1 MILVADGG
9 STKTSWCL
17 IDESGKEFYFETE
30 GYHPFFVNADEIS
43 ASLAKSIPEY
53 IAIIAHEVQQVFMYS
68 AGGGYSEKTD
78 QILIDGIANVF
89 QNAGVKVETDLLA
102 AARALLGKNSG
113 FAAILGTGTNTCIYD
128 GKDVLQNIESLGFL
142 LGDEGSGSYIGKK
155 IIGDYIRG
163 YMPDT
168 VRDAFFETYQLSP
181 IDLLNK
187 VYEHSVPNRY
197 CASFARFAGDHLNDN
212 PYYYNVVYESFH
224 DFFSNLV
231 KGYSDYQK
239 YSFNCIGSIAFYF
252 KDVLAE
258 VAKEFNME
266 TGNFITD
273 SMKGLVDYHK
283 NS

>member
-17 IDESGKEFYFETE
+17 IEKSGKEFYFETE

-43 ASLAKSIPEY
+43 ASLMKGIPEY
-53 IAIIAHEVQQVFMYS
+53 IAITAHEVQQVFIYS

-78 QILIDGIANVF
+78 QILIDGIAGVF
-89 QNAGVKVETDLLA
+89 QNSGVKVETDLLA
-102 AARALLGKNSG
+102 AARALLGRNSG

-128 GKDVLQNIESLGFL
+128 GKDVVQNIESLGFL
-142 LGDEGSGSYIGKK
+142 LGDEGSGGYIGKK
-155 IIGDYIRG
+155 IIGDYIRD
-163 YMPDT
+163 YMPES
-168 VRDAFFETYQLSP
+168 VKEIFFRTYQLSP
-181 IDLLNK
+181 IELLNK
-187 VYEHSVPNRY
+187 VYEDPVPNRY
-197 CASFARFAGDHLNDN
+197 CASFAKFAGDNLQNE
-212 PYYYNVVYESFH
+212 PYCYNVVYESFY
-224 DFFSNLV
+224 DFFNNLV

-239 YSFNCIGSIAFYF
+239 YSFNCIGSIGYYF
-252 KDVLAE
+252 KDVLE
-258 VAKEFNME
+258 KVAKEFNME